1 MSIKYIS
8 RENYKQ
14 NLLVNII
21 NKKEYGE
28 IFTPFKLIDDML
40 NMIPNHFFTD
50 KNKKWLDAGAGSG
63 YFSMVLYWKLY
74 DNLKSKIK
82 DDNKRHEHIVN
93 NMIFLSEINNENINN
108 LYKLF
113 GHNANII
120 KGDYL
125 LHYDYYD
132 FIIGNPPYNSN
143 GLKKVPTNNKLNKK
157 NDGKTIWTLFIRHSF
172 NLLRDNGHLLVI
184 IPSIWMKPD
193 KAKMYHF
200 LTSYKIK
207 KLKCLTNTETNKIF
221 NGYAQTPTCYFLLEK
236 KITDH
241 IISLYDK
248 DLKQYFN
255 YNYYFNKPI
264 PVYGIS
270 VINKIVKFLS
280 KNNIINVI
288 KTNLPSKKV
297 TIIDYKDNK
306 HKFVNIKTCILDKLN
321 PKLVLNYS
329 NYPLAFYKKKKLVLA
344 HKMYGFPFLDLEGK
358 YGISN
363 RDNYV
368 ILSEDNNKLIRLK
381 QFLSTKTALYLF
393 ECTRYRMKYLDKYIF
408 ELIPDINKLVN
419 FPQIINDETIFN
431 FFKFNNEERN
441 AINKLHKKHYTF
453 THTEI

>member
-1 MSIKYIS
+1 MSIKLIN

-14 NLLVNII
+14 KLTINIE
-21 NKKEYGE
+21 NKNKYGE
-28 IFTPFKLIDDML
+28 IFTPFKLIDDMF
-40 NMIPNHFFTD
+40 NMMPIEYFKD
-50 KNKKWLDAGAGSG
+50 KTKKWLDAGAGSG

-74 DNLKSKIK
+74 DNLKDKINN
-82 DDNKRHEHIVN
+82 DDKRHNHIIN
-93 NMIFLSEINNENINN
+93 NMIFLSEINKENINN

-113 GHNANII
+113 GNKANII
-120 KGDYL
+120 EGDYL
-125 LHYDYYD
+125 LHNDYYD
-132 FIIGNPPYNSN
+132 YIIGNPPYNSN

-157 NDGKTIWTLFIRHSF
+157 NDGKTIWTLFIRHSIY
-172 NLLRDNGHLLVI
+172 LLRENGNLLVI

-193 KAKMYHF
+193 KANMYPL

-207 KLKCLTNTETNKIF
+207 KLKCLTNTETKKIF

-236 KITDH
+236 KMTDN

-255 YNYYFNKPI
+255 YNYSINKPI

-270 VINKIVKFLS
+270 VINKIVKYLS
-280 KNNIINVI
+280 KNNIMNVI

-297 TIIDYKDNK
+297 TITDTIDKTHQYI
-306 HKFVNIKTCILDKLN
+306 NIKTCILN
-321 PKLVLNYS
+321 GNHPKLVLNYS
-329 NYPLAFYKKKKLVLA
+329 DKPLAFYDKKKIVLP

-368 ILSEDNNKLIRLK
+368 ILSENDNELIRIQK
-381 QFLSTKTALYLF
+381 FLSTKTALYLF

-408 ELIPDINKLVN
+408 ELIPDINKLID
-419 FPQIINDETIFN
+419 FPNIINDETIFN
-431 FFKFNNEERN
+431 YFQLDNEERN
-441 AINKLHKKHYTF
+441 AINKLHKKDYSF
-453 THTEI
+453 KYNI